1 MLGIRNL
8 EINEE
13 ELDVVYLQQI
23 VQGDSRYKNIFSSIW
38 EISEELEK
46 RGKNLQDLIGWIT
59 RMHQNQIGQ
68 MYAEWQRASGK
79 PITIRQERIIFR
91 NYRIQISLALIS
103 KMVAFLEHINKASEI
118 TKLFG
123 LHNLSPIIISKKTRG
138 YSKGG
143 KGKAEQNKARIR
155 KRHERLQRLHQEM
168 RQRNEGMSD
177 HVIDLRIAKQERLKR
192 STVYNTPKRGSM
204 N

>member
-23 VQGDSRYKNIFSSIW
+23 VQGDSRYKNIFSSIL
-38 EISEELEK
+38 EISGELEK

-91 NYRIQISLALIS
+91 NSRIQISLALIS

-123 LHNLSPIIISKKTRG
+123 LHNLSPIIISNSP
-138 YSKGG
+138 Y
-143 KGKAEQNKARIR
+143 A
-155 KRHERLQRLHQEM
+155 
-168 RQRNEGMSD
+168 
-177 HVIDLRIAKQERLKR
+177 VIA
-192 STVYNTPKRGSM
+192 
-204 N
+204 

>member
-23 VQGDSRYKNIFSSIW
+23 IQGDSRYKNIFASIW
-38 EISEELEK
+38 KISEELEK

-91 NYRIQISLALIS
+91 NSRIQISTILKLQEFTCDS
-103 KMVAFLEHINKASEI
+103 PRSLL
-118 TKLFG
+118 KLFF
-123 LHNLSPIIISKKTRG
+123 R
-138 YSKGG
+138 
-143 KGKAEQNKARIR
+143 EF
-155 KRHERLQRLHQEM
+155 
-168 RQRNEGMSD
+168 
-177 HVIDLRIAKQERLKR
+177 
-192 STVYNTPKRGSM
+192 
-204 N
+204 